1 MRRLPAHVH
10 DVRSGSL
17 SKIVAR
23 SHYAGS
29 GGNEVSQMKAAG
41 LTMSYLELL
50 KLALPETIVVITAL
64 AVLSIGLVTGRV
76 KSTST
81 VSTTKPT
88 QGANGTSTATGICS
102 AVAALGL
109 AIAIGAAL
117 MLPRNATLFGGM
129 LVITPLTSL
138 FKIICI
144 ALAFFT
150 VLLATSEKSLRHP
163 GEYLGLILFATVG
176 LMLLVGSEELLMI
189 FIGLE
194 LLGLSLY
201 VMTAFYKTDVRSAEA
216 GLKYFLFGSTSSAF
230 TLFGI
235 SLIYGMSGTT
245 SLAAISDKLT
255 GVSIQALL
263 AVGIVMTLIG
273 FAFKIAAA
281 PFHLW
286 APDAYQGAPVP
297 SAAFIASGS
306 KVASFVVLGKIVL
319 IGFAPARGSADWHAM
334 LAGWS
339 PVLAVLAALSILLGN
354 FVALAQA
361 NVRRLL
367 AYSAVAHGGYTLL
380 GIIAGG
386 RDGFSATLFYTSTYA
401 VTLVGAFAVV
411 GVVRRQS
418 GRGDLPSF
426 AGLAARSPFLAASM
440 SIFLLSLA
448 GLPPLAG
455 FFGKFYLFSVAFRAG
470 GNHGLLW
477 LVALALFGSFVSLY
491 YYLIVLKVI
500 FVDQR
505 SSSTPQPGQ
514 SNAGAARTS
523 DFNVSTS
530 LDLFSRITVTLLA
543 AAVLF
548 LGLMPQTLAARI
560 LASLP

>member
-1 MRRLPAHVH
+1 
-10 DVRSGSL
+10 
-17 SKIVAR
+17 
-23 SHYAGS
+23 
-29 GGNEVSQMKAAG
+29 
-41 LTMSYLELL
+41 
-50 KLALPETIVVITAL
+50 
-64 AVLSIGLVTGRV
+64 
-76 KSTST
+76 
-81 VSTTKPT
+81 
-88 QGANGTSTATGICS
+88 
-102 AVAALGL
+102 
-109 AIAIGAAL
+109 
-117 MLPRNATLFGGM
+117 
-129 LVITPLTSL
+129 
-138 FKIICI
+138 
-144 ALAFFT
+144 
-150 VLLATSEKSLRHP
+150 
-163 GEYLGLILFATVG
+163 
-176 LMLLVGSEELLMI
+176 MLLVGSEELLMI

-201 VMTAFYKTDVRSAEA
+201 VMTAFDKTDVRSAEA
-216 GLKYFLFGSTSSAF
+216 GLKYLLFGSTSSAF

-245 SLAAISDKLT
+245 GLAAISEKLAT
-255 GVSIQALL
+255 ASVQPLL
-263 AVGIVMTLIG
+263 AVGIVMTLVG

-319 IGFAPARGSADWHAM
+319 VGFAPARGSADWHAM

-411 GVVRRQS
+411 GVVRRES
-418 GRGDLPSF
+418 GGDDLQNF
-426 AGLAARSPFLAASM
+426 AGLAARSPFLTASM
-440 SIFLLSLA
+440 SVFLLSLA

-455 FFGKFYLFSVAFRAG
+455 FFGKFYLFSAAFRSGA
-470 GNHGLLW
+470 NHGLLW
-477 LVALALFGSFVSLY
+477 LVTLALFGSLISLY

-500 FVDQR
+500 F
-505 SSSTPQPGQ
+505 Q
-514 SNAGAARTS
+514 SQSPEAH
-523 DFNVSTS
+523 
-530 LDLFSRITVTLLA
+530 LLA
-543 AAVLF
+543 SVAWNGLSNLTIAFAAAIVLF
-548 LGLMPQTLAARI
+548 LGISPQFLVARI
-560 LASLP
+560 LAVLQTITIL